1 MRVAVVGATGLVG
14 RHTVEVLKRRQHD
27 VVEIARSKGI
37 DVLKRQGLDEA
48 LAGVDSCIDVT
59 SFEAADR
66 ESAQSYFGTL
76 TRNLLDAEQKAG
88 VKHHVLL
95 SILNLDLIEGNAHHA
110 GKRAQE
116 ELVSASP
123 VPHSILRAAQFH
135 EFAEM
140 LVGWVRTP
148 EGAVVPPALL
158 QPVAVIDVAKVLAEI
173 AVDAPRGLVN
183 LAGPKPEDLVDMARR
198 TFAVLN
204 EPIELHPSWRGNIF
218 GVEAAGEKLLAGPDA
233 RLASTTFEEWLKMRA
248 SKEASK
254 AAG

>member
-1 MRVAVVGATGLVG
+1 MRVAVIGATGLVG
-14 RHTVEVLKRRQHD
+14 RHTVEVLKGRQND

-48 LAGVDSCIDVT
+48 LAGVDACIDVT

-76 TRNLLDAEQKAG
+76 TRNLLDAEQIAG

-110 GKRAQE
+110 GKRVQE
-116 ELVSASP
+116 EMVSASP

-140 LVGWVRTP
+140 LVRWVRTP

-158 QPVAVIDVAKVLAEI
+158 QPVAVMDVAKVLAEI

-204 EPIELHPSWRGNIF
+204 ERIELQASWRGNIY
-218 GVEAAGEKLLAGPDA
+218 GVEAAGEKLLPGPDA
-233 RLASTTFEEWLKMRA
+233 RLASTTFEEWLKIRA

>member
-1 MRVAVVGATGLVG
+1 M
-14 RHTVEVLKRRQHD
+14 
-27 VVEIARSKGI
+27 
-37 DVLKRQGLDEA
+37 
-48 LAGVDSCIDVT
+48 
-59 SFEAADR
+59 
-66 ESAQSYFGTL
+66 
-76 TRNLLDAEQKAG
+76 
-88 VKHHVLL
+88 KHHVLL

-116 ELVSASP
+116 ELGSASP

-140 LVGWVRTP
+140 LVRWVRTP

>member
-1 MRVAVVGATGLVG
+1 MRVAVIGATGLVG
-14 RHTVEVLKRRQHD
+14 RHTVEALKRRQHD
-27 VVEIARSKGI
+27 VVQIARSKGI

-48 LAGVDSCIDVT
+48 LVGVDACIDVT
-59 SFEAADR
+59 SFEASDR
-66 ESAQSYFGTL
+66 ESTKSYFGTL
-76 TRNLLDAEQKAG
+76 TRNLLDAELKAG
-88 VKHHVLL
+88 VKHHFLL

-110 GKRAQE
+110 GKHVQE

-140 LVGWVRTP
+140 LVRWVRTP
-148 EGAVVPPALL
+148 EGAVVPPVLI
-158 QPVAVIDVAKVLAEI
+158 QPVAVIDVAEVLAEI
-173 AVDAPRGLVN
+173 AVDTPRGLVN

-204 EPIELHPSWRGNIF
+204 EPIELHASWRGSIY
-218 GVEAAGEKLLAGPDA
+218 GVEAAGEKLLPGPDA
-233 RLASTTFEEWLKMRA
+233 RLASTTFEDWLKLRA
-248 SKEASK
+248 SKEVSK

>member
-1 MRVAVVGATGLVG
+1 MRVAVIGAPGLVG

-37 DVLKRQGLDEA
+37 DVLKRQGLDEV
-48 LAGVDSCIDVT
+48 LAGVDACIDVT

-66 ESAQSYFGTL
+66 ESTKSYFGTL
-76 TRNLLDAEQKAG
+76 TRNLLDAELQAG

-95 SILNLDLIEGNAHHA
+95 SILNLDKIEGNAHHA
-110 GKRAQE
+110 GKHVQE
-116 ELVSASP
+116 ELVSAST
-123 VPHSILRAAQFH
+123 VPHSILRASPFH

-140 LVGWVRTP
+140 VVRWVRTP
-148 EGAVVPPALL
+148 EGAVVPPVLL
-158 QPVAVIDVAKVLAEI
+158 QPVAVIDVAEVLAEI
-173 AVDAPRGLVN
+173 AVDAPKGLVD

-204 EPIELHPSWRGNIF
+204 EPIVLHPSWRGGIY
-218 GVEAAGEKLLAGPDA
+218 GVEAAGEKLLPGPDA
-233 RLASTTFEEWLKMRA
+233 RLASTTFEEWLKIRA
-248 SKEASK
+248 SKETSR

>member
-1 MRVAVVGATGLVG
+1 MRIAVIGATGLVG
-14 RHTVEVLKRRQHD
+14 RHTVEALKRRQHD

-37 DVLKRQGLDEA
+37 DVLKRQGLDDA
-48 LAGVDSCIDVT
+48 LVGVDACIDVT
-59 SFEAADR
+59 SFEASDL
-66 ESAQSYFGTL
+66 ESTKSYFGTL
-76 TRNLLDAEQKAG
+76 TRNLLDAEQQAG

-95 SILNLDLIEGNAHHA
+95 SILNVDVIEGNAHHA
-110 GKRAQE
+110 GKRIQE
-116 ELVSASP
+116 ELVSATS
-123 VPHSILRAAQFH
+123 VPHSIVRAAQFH

-140 LVGWVRTP
+140 LVRWVRTP
-148 EGAVVPPALL
+148 EGAVVPPALV
-158 QPVAVIDVAKVLAEI
+158 QPVAVIDVAEVLAEI
-173 AVDAPRGLVN
+173 SVGAPKGLVN

-204 EPIELHPSWRGNIF
+204 EPIELHPSWRGSVF

-233 RLASTTFEEWLKMRA
+233 RLAPTTFEEWLTMRA

>member
-1 MRVAVVGATGLVG
+1 MCQHPVG
-14 RHTVEVLKRRQHD
+14 RSYQELDHD
-27 VVEIARSKGI
+27 PAT
-37 DVLKRQGLDEA
+37 LDEA
-48 LAGVDSCIDVT
+48 LVGVDACIDVT
-59 SFEAADR
+59 SFEASDR
-66 ESAQSYFGTL
+66 ESTKSYFGRL
-76 TRNLLDAEQKAG
+76 TRNLLDAELKAG

-110 GKRAQE
+110 GKHVQE
-116 ELVSASP
+116 ELVSSSP

-140 LVGWVRTP
+140 LVRWVRTP
-148 EGAVVPPALL
+148 EGAGVPPILI
-158 QPVAVIDVAKVLAEI
+158 QPVAVIDVAEVLAEI

-204 EPIELHPSWRGNIF
+204 EPIELHASWRGSVY
-218 GVEAAGEKLLAGPDA
+218 GVEAAGEKLLPGPDA
-233 RLASTTFEEWLKMRA
+233 RLASTTFEDWLKLRA
-248 SKEASK
+248 SQEVSK